1 MNIAYE
7 FFRKIVGIRIIKLT
21 EEEKVHWEELKTQAI
36 QKKIYNFHDVYVFKD
51 KSFIYE
57 LKEKNGNMYIGISTK
72 FIP

>member
-7 FFRKIVGIRIIKLT
+7 FFRKVIGIRIIKLT
-21 EEEKVHWEELKTQAI
+21 EEEKVHWEELKTQAV
-36 QKKIYNFHDVYVFKD
+36 QKQIYSCHDVYVFKD

-57 LKEKNGNMYIGISTK
+57 PKQKNGNVYIGIDTK